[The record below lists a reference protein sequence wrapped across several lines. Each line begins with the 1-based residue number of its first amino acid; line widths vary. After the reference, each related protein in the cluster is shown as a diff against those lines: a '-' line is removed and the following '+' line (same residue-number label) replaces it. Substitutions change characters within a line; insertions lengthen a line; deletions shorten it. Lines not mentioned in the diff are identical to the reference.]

1 MSGGSYDY
9 LYCKEPEEL
18 LNSIWDIE
26 DMAEELTKMNY
37 LDVAADM
44 TRLAEYIKSARIRVG
59 VLAEQLR
66 PVMKAVEWYESHDI
80 GEDSLKKTIEEYRLG
95 GDKA

>member
-1 MSGGSYDY
+1 MSGGSFNY
-9 LYCKEPEEL
+9 LYCKEPDEL

-44 TRLAEYIKSARIRVG
+44 TRLAEYIKSAQIRIG
-59 VLAEQLR
+59 VLSEQLR
-66 PVMKAVEWYESHDI
+66 PVMKAVEWYKSADI
-80 GEDSLKKTIEEYRLG
+80 GEDSLKKAIEKYRI
-95 GDKA
+95 GDT

>member
-1 MSGGSYDY
+1 MSGGSFNY

-18 LNSIWDIE
+18 LNCIWDIE

-44 TRLAEYIKSARIRVG
+44 TRLAEYIKSARIRIG
-59 VLAEQLR
+59 VLSEQLR
-66 PVMKAVEWYESHDI
+66 PVMKAVEWYKSADI
-80 GEDSLKKTIEEYRLG
+80 GEDSLKKAIEKYRIG
-95 GDKA
+95 GT

>member
-1 MSGGSYDY
+1 MSGGSYNY
-9 LYCKEPEEL
+9 LYCKNVDEL
-18 LNSIWDIE
+18 FGNIWDIE

-59 VLAEQLR
+59 VLSEQLR
-66 PVMKAVEWYESHDI
+66 PVMKAVEWYKSSDI
-80 GEDSLKKTIEEYRLG
+80 GEDSLKKAIEEYRIG
-95 GDKA
+95 GA